1 MRDSKPARIV
11 SSLTIVGALGF
22 LFLFFH
28 AFPPRP
34 PAPLH
39 EAIGQAM
46 AEQTLRLLG
55 PDGRVLVISRETREF
70 DHSAA
75 ELQLRAFNRVL
86 EKAGRKPSVTRLV
99 KIDPDRMMAVPPGD
113 FFELLRKT
121 SEKDVVT
128 SFMGPPVLGRE
139 QAAQLGATHAKVVA
153 ICTGPTPAMVDL
165 NGLFSAGLLH
175 AAVVD
180 RKDAMMSTGTPPS
193 GRAWFDQ
200 LYQVV
205 TDANVAELPGRSE
218 PGR

>member
-39 EAIGQAM
+39 EAIGQVM

-55 PDGRVLVISRETREF
+55 PDGRVLVISREIREF
-70 DHSAA
+70 ERSAA
-75 ELQLRAFNRVL
+75 EMQLRAFIRAL
-86 EKAGRKPSVTRLV
+86 EKAGQKPSATRLV
-99 KIDPDRMMAVPPGD
+99 KIDPDRVVAVPPGD
-113 FFELLRKT
+113 FLELLRKT

-128 SFMGPPVLGRE
+128 SFMGPPTLSGA
-139 QAAQLGATHAKVVA
+139 QAAQLSATHAKVA
-153 ICTGPTPAMVDL
+153 ALCTGPTPAIVDL
-165 NGLFSAGLLH
+165 QGLFSAGLLH

-180 RKDAMMSTGTPPS
+180 RKDAMMSAGAAPS
-193 GRAWFDQ
+193 GRVWFER
-200 LYQVV
+200 LYQLV
-205 TDANVAELPGRSE
+205 TDANAAELPGRSE